1 MYYNPIYLFMKCKY
15 FPALV
20 FIICSIHSQS
30 LLQKVINSPFTVS
43 VVQGTESDGLFKP
56 RDLDF
61 HTLPNRTNELWV
73 INENSASFDLN
84 FGGSTV
90 TYYNAGLDNQWA
102 DYRKDSYSGHFM
114 HTASAVSFSD
124 NGGFANTLDVQD
136 ANGNPN
142 GYFSG
147 CTLWDSDTS
156 VYARINQ
163 NGPLLGS
170 HWDMVHQSPFS
181 VGIAAETENIYWLFD
196 GYHSTVAKYNFQ
208 EPHPD
213 HEHGGEDHSDG
224 VVYRYDEIEI
234 ERVNGLSSHMV
245 LDNENGHLY
254 ICDTGNQR
262 IIKMNTNTGSINYSL
277 TPYGENIEGYYSMI
291 GAQYETII
299 DSGLVLPTGIDIFEN
314 YLLVSD
320 YSNGDIVFYDLE
332 QLGINQELK
341 RLKTDRE
348 NDLMSIKVGP
358 DGTIWYVGTNTNE
371 LVQIVPPINGDL
383 NGDSALTLADMVL
396 ILSHIVGSNLLEA
409 EYEFIADINSDNQI
423 DIYDL
428 LLIIDSI

>member
-1 MYYNPIYLFMKCKY
+1 MLIKYILLFY
-15 FPALV
+15 FY
-20 FIICSIHSQS
+20 FSYCYSQS
-30 LLQKVINSPFTVS
+30 LFNKIINSPFTIS
-43 VVQGTESDGLFKP
+43 VIQGIESDGLFKP

-61 HTLPNRTNELWV
+61 HTLPGRTNELWV
-73 INENSASFDLN
+73 INENSASFDQN

-90 TYYNAGLDNQWA
+90 TYYNAGSNEQWA

-114 HTASAVSFSD
+114 HTASAISFSD

-147 CTLWDSDTS
+147 CTLWDSDTTI
-156 VYARINQ
+156 YARINQ

-181 VGIAAETENIYWLFD
+181 IGIAAETENIYWLFD
-196 GYHSTVAKYNFQ
+196 GYHNTVAKYNFQ

-224 VVYRYDEIEI
+224 IVYRYDEIDI
-234 ERVNGLSSHMV
+234 ERVSGLSSHMV
-245 LDNENGHLY
+245 LDKETGYLY

-262 IIKMNTNTGSINYSL
+262 IIKMNTNTGIINYSL

-291 GAQYETII
+291 GVQYETII
-299 DSGLVLPTGIDIFEN
+299 DSGLILPTGIDIYEN
-314 YLLVSD
+314 YLIVSD
-320 YSNGDIVFYDLE
+320 YTNGDVIFYDLDN
-332 QLGINQELK
+332 LGINQELK
-341 RLKTDRE
+341 RLHTDRE

-371 LVQIVPPINGDL
+371 LIQIIPPLDGDL
-383 NGDSALTLADMVL
+383 NGDNNLTLADLVL
-396 ILSHIVGSNLLEA
+396 ILSHIVGSNPLDPES
-409 EYEFIADINSDNQI
+409 ENIADINSDNKI

-428 LLIIDSI
+428 LHVIDSL

>member
-1 MYYNPIYLFMKCKY
+1 MLVKYIILFY
-15 FPALV
+15 FY
-20 FIICSIHSQS
+20 FGYCHSQS
-30 LLQKVINSPFTVS
+30 LFNKIINSPFTIS
-43 VVQGTESDGLFKP
+43 VIQGIESDGLFKP

-61 HTLPNRTNELWV
+61 HTLPGRTNELWV
-73 INENSASFDLN
+73 INENSASFDQN

-90 TYYNAGLDNQWA
+90 TYYNAGSNEQWA

-114 HTASAVSFSD
+114 HTASAISFSD

-147 CTLWDSDTS
+147 CTLWDSDTTI
-156 VYARINQ
+156 YARINQ

-224 VVYRYDEIEI
+224 IVYRYDEINI
-234 ERVNGLSSHMV
+234 ERVSGLSSHMV
-245 LDNENGHLY
+245 LDNETGYLY

-291 GAQYETII
+291 GVQYETII
-299 DSGLVLPTGIDIFEN
+299 DSGLILPTGIDIYEN
-314 YLLVSD
+314 YLIVSD
-320 YSNGDIVFYDLE
+320 YSNGDVIFYDLDN
-332 QLGINQELK
+332 LGINQELK
-341 RLKTDRE
+341 RLHTDRE

-371 LVQIVPPINGDL
+371 LIQIIPPLDGDL
-383 NGDSALTLADMVL
+383 NGDNNLTLADLIL
-396 ILSHIVGSNLLEA
+396 ILSHIVGSNLLDPES
-409 EYEFIADINSDNQI
+409 EIIADINSDNQI

-428 LLIIDSI
+428 LHVIDSL

>member
-90 TYYNAGLDNQWA
+90 TYYNAGLNNQWA

-224 VVYRYDEIEI
+224 VVYRYDEIDI
-234 ERVNGLSSHMV
+234 ARVNGLSSHMV
-245 LDNENGHLY
+245 LDNENDHLY

-262 IIKMNTNTGSINYSL
+262 IIKMNTNTGTINYSL

-423 DIYDL
+423 DI
-428 LLIIDSI
+428 

>member
-1 MYYNPIYLFMKCKY
+1 MLVKYIILFY
-15 FPALV
+15 FY
-20 FIICSIHSQS
+20 FGYCHSQS
-30 LLQKVINSPFTVS
+30 LFSKIINSPFTIS
-43 VVQGTESDGLFKP
+43 VIQGIESDGLFKP

-61 HTLPNRTNELWV
+61 HTLPGRTNELWV
-73 INENSASFDLN
+73 INENSASFDQN

-90 TYYNAGLDNQWA
+90 TYYNAGSDEQWA

-114 HTASAVSFSD
+114 HTASAISFSD

-147 CTLWDSDTS
+147 CTLWDSDTTI
-156 VYARINQ
+156 YARINQ

-224 VVYRYDEIEI
+224 IVYRYDEIDI
-234 ERVNGLSSHMV
+234 ERVSGLSSHMA
-245 LDNENGHLY
+245 LDNETGYLY

-262 IIKMNTNTGSINYSL
+262 IIKMNTNTGTINYSL
-277 TPYGENIEGYYSMI
+277 TPYGENIEGYYSMV

-299 DSGLVLPTGIDIFEN
+299 DSGLVLPTGIDIYEN
-314 YLLVSD
+314 YLIVSD
-320 YSNGDIVFYDLE
+320 YSNGDIIFYDLDN
-332 QLGINQELK
+332 LGINQELK
-341 RLKTDRE
+341 RLHTDRE
-348 NDLMSIKVGP
+348 NDVMSIKVGP
-358 DGTIWYVGTNTNE
+358 DGTIWYVGTNSNA
-371 LVQIVPPINGDL
+371 LIQIIPPVDGDL
-383 NGDSALTLADMVL
+383 NGDNNLTLADLIL
-396 ILSHIVGSNLLEA
+396 ILSHIVGSNLLDPES
-409 EYEFIADINSDNQI
+409 EIIADINSDNQI

-428 LLIIDSI
+428 LIIIDSI

>member
-114 HTASAVSFSD
+114 HTASAISFSD

>member
-1 MYYNPIYLFMKCKY
+1 MNRKY
-15 FPALV
+15 FLALI

-114 HTASAVSFSD
+114 HTASAISFSD

>member
-1 MYYNPIYLFMKCKY
+1 MHPVLIKYIILFY
-15 FPALV
+15 FY
-20 FIICSIHSQS
+20 INYCHSQS
-30 LLQKVINSPFTVS
+30 LFNKIINSPFTIS
-43 VVQGTESDGLFKP
+43 VIQGIESDGLFKP

-61 HTLPNRTNELWV
+61 HTLPGRTNELWV
-73 INENSASFDLN
+73 INENSASFDPN

-90 TYYNAGLDNQWA
+90 TYYNAGSNEQWA

-114 HTASAVSFSD
+114 HTASAISFSD

-147 CTLWDSDTS
+147 CTLWDSDTTI
-156 VYARINQ
+156 YARINQ

-224 VVYRYDEIEI
+224 IVYRYDEIDI
-234 ERVNGLSSHMV
+234 ERVSGLSSHMA
-245 LDNENGHLY
+245 LDNETGYLY

-262 IIKMNTNTGSINYSL
+262 IIKMNTNTGTINYSL
-277 TPYGENIEGYYSMI
+277 TPYGESIEGYYSMI
-291 GAQYETII
+291 GVQYETII
-299 DSGLVLPTGIDIFEN
+299 DSGLILPTGIDIYEN
-314 YLLVSD
+314 YLIVSD
-320 YSNGDIVFYDLE
+320 YSNGDVIFYDLDN
-332 QLGINQELK
+332 LGINQELK
-341 RLKTDRE
+341 RLHTDRE

-371 LVQIVPPINGDL
+371 LIQIIPPLDGDL
-383 NGDSALTLADMVL
+383 NGDNNLTLADLVL
-396 ILSHIVGSNLLEA
+396 ILSHIVGSNPLDPES
-409 EYEFIADINSDNQI
+409 ENIADINSDNQI

-428 LLIIDSI
+428 LYVIDSL

>member
-1 MYYNPIYLFMKCKY
+1 MLIRYIVLLY
-15 FPALV
+15 FY
-20 FIICSIHSQS
+20 ISYCHSQS
-30 LLQKVINSPFTVS
+30 LFNKIINSPFTIS
-43 VVQGTESDGLFKP
+43 VIQGIESDGLFKP

-61 HTLPNRTNELWV
+61 HTLPGRTNELWV
-73 INENSASFDLN
+73 INENSASFDPN

-90 TYYNAGLDNQWA
+90 TYYNAGSNEQWA

-114 HTASAVSFSD
+114 HTASAISFSD

-147 CTLWDSDTS
+147 CTLWDSDTTI
-156 VYARINQ
+156 YARINQ

-224 VVYRYDEIEI
+224 IVYRYDEIDI
-234 ERVNGLSSHMV
+234 ERVSGLSSHMA
-245 LDNENGHLY
+245 LDNETGYLY

-262 IIKMNTNTGSINYSL
+262 IIKMNTNTGTINYSL

-291 GAQYETII
+291 GVQHETII
-299 DSGLVLPTGIDIFEN
+299 DSGLILPTGIDIYEN
-314 YLLVSD
+314 YLIVSD
-320 YSNGDIVFYDLE
+320 YSNGDVIFYDLDN
-332 QLGINQELK
+332 LSINQEVK
-341 RLKTDRE
+341 RLHTDKE
-348 NDLMSIKVGP
+348 NDVMSIKVGP

-371 LVQIVPPINGDL
+371 LIQIIPPLDGDL
-383 NGDSALTLADMVL
+383 NGDNNLTLAEL
-396 ILSHIVGSNLLEA
+396 IFILSHIVGSNLLDPES
-409 EYEFIADINSDNQI
+409 EIIADINSDNQI

-428 LLIIDSI
+428 LHVIESL

>member
-1 MYYNPIYLFMKCKY
+1 
-15 FPALV
+15 
-20 FIICSIHSQS
+20 
-30 LLQKVINSPFTVS
+30 
-43 VVQGTESDGLFKP
+43 
-56 RDLDF
+56 
-61 HTLPNRTNELWV
+61 
-73 INENSASFDLN
+73 
-84 FGGSTV
+84 
-90 TYYNAGLDNQWA
+90 
-102 DYRKDSYSGHFM
+102 
-114 HTASAVSFSD
+114 
-124 NGGFANTLDVQD
+124 
-136 ANGNPN
+136 
-142 GYFSG
+142 
-147 CTLWDSDTS
+147 
-156 VYARINQ
+156 
-163 NGPLLGS
+163 
-170 HWDMVHQSPFS
+170 
-181 VGIAAETENIYWLFD
+181 
-196 GYHSTVAKYNFQ
+196 
-208 EPHPD
+208 
-213 HEHGGEDHSDG
+213 
-224 VVYRYDEIEI
+224 
-234 ERVNGLSSHMV
+234 
-245 LDNENGHLY
+245 
-254 ICDTGNQR
+254 
-262 IIKMNTNTGSINYSL
+262 MNTNTGTINYSL

-371 LVQIVPPINGDL
+371 LVQIKPPINGDL
-383 NGDSALTLADMVL
+383 NGDNALTLADMVL

>member
-1 MYYNPIYLFMKCKY
+1 MFIKYIILIYFYISYCYTQNLFYK
-15 FPALV
+15 
-20 FIICSIHSQS
+20 I
-30 LLQKVINSPFTVS
+30 INSPFTIS
-43 VVQGTESDGLFKP
+43 ITQGFDSDGLFKP

-61 HTLPNRTNELWV
+61 HSLPGRTNELWV
-73 INENSASFDLN
+73 INENSASFDPN

-90 TYYNAGLDNQWA
+90 TFYNAGSDEQWA

-114 HTASAVSFSD
+114 HTASALAFSD
-124 NGGFANTLDVQD
+124 NGGFANALDVQD

-156 VYARINQ
+156 IYARINQ

-181 VGIAAETENIYWLFD
+181 IGIAAETENIYWLFD
-196 GYHSTVAKYNFQ
+196 GYHSTIAKYNFQ

-224 VVYRYDEIEI
+224 IVYRYDEIEI
-234 ERVNGLSSHMV
+234 ERISGLSSHMV
-245 LDNENGHLY
+245 LDKDNGYLY

-262 IIKMNTNTGSINYSL
+262 IIKMNTNTGTINYSL

-299 DSGLVLPTGIDIFEN
+299 DSGLVLPTGIDIYEDN
-314 YLLVSD
+314 LLVSD
-320 YSNGDIVFYDLE
+320 YSNGDIIFYSLGN
-332 QLGINQELK
+332 LGINQELK
-341 RLKTDRE
+341 RLHTYRE
-348 NDLMSIKVGP
+348 NDVMSIKVGP
-358 DGTIWYVGTNTNE
+358 DGTVWYVGTSTNE
-371 LVQIVPPINGDL
+371 LIQIVPPIDGDL
-383 NGDSALTLADMVL
+383 NGDNNLTLADMVL
-396 ILSHIVGSNLLEA
+396 ILSHIVGSNLLDPES
-409 EYEFIADINSDNQI
+409 EIIADINSDDQI
-423 DIYDL
+423 NIYDL
-428 LLIIDSI
+428 LFIIDSI